1 MRHRLKGRRL
11 SRSTPHRKALLANL
25 ATSLIEHGGINTTDA
40 KAKELR
46 PYIEK
51 LVTLAKKGDL
61 NSRRRA
67 IQIIHNKDA
76 VKRLFD
82 DWAPQ
87 FQTRTDE
94 NGGEKDWNGGYT
106 RILKLGRRKGDA
118 AEISMIE
125 FVAGVQSVADSADEV
140 VEEPAE
146 VQAEEVEAAE

>member
-1 MRHRLKGRRL
+1 MRHRVKGRRL
-11 SRSTPHRKALLANL
+11 GRSTPHRKAMLANL
-25 ATSLIEHGGINTTDA
+25 ATSLIEHGGINTTEA

-46 PYIEK
+46 PYVEK

-67 IQIIHNKDA
+67 IQIIHNTGA
-76 VKRLFD
+76 VKKLFD

-87 FQTRTDE
+87 FRTLPGD
-94 NGGEKDWNGGYT
+94 GGERDWNGGYT

-125 FVAGVQSVADSADEV
+125 FVTG
-140 VEEPAE
+140 
-146 VQAEEVEAAE
+146 QAAAAATSVEAGPSASDETSDEDNQAS